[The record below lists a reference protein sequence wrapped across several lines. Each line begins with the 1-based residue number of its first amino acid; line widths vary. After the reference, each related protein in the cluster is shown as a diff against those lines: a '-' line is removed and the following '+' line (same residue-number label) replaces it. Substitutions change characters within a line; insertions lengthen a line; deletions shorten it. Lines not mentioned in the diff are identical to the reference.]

1 MAFVCSETVI
11 TSHLHIQ
18 EDLEHNGYQSLPGSS
33 IAGSESEVPDTE
45 VVPSDGLFS
54 RAWLEA
60 RPRVKVAIGV
70 ILALLSGLIF
80 TLNGSVMKC
89 YGIDPVDFLAVRGV
103 VQFGVMYLVC
113 RARGVH
119 LWSDEVGNKTKI
131 MMILQGV
138 MGGIGVITGL
148 MSIMMIPLGDALTF
162 IFSSPVFTCICSRI
176 FLKHRLGLWKLVFI
190 GALVLGI
197 IFVIQP
203 PVLFPG
209 PNVHPHHVHEK
220 RDGNQDVPNIHPHI
234 VHGKRDG
241 NRDDP
246 DIVVHDLHYYL
257 GALLAVSGA
266 VICSFNNVCVSGSLK
281 HINSM
286 VLVGYVGAASFV
298 ISIVC
303 TSFDKKQRIF
313 SSHIVDIAAGEWA
326 LILGMSILGI
336 FAYFSVTKALQLI
349 DPTVVSVLRSTEI
362 LLGFFVQVA
371 IMHQIPDAF
380 AVVGASIVFLSIIMI
395 ALEANIVRRLPQCIQ
410 EWL

>member
-11 TSHLHIQ
+11 TSHLHLQ
-18 EDLEHNGYQSLPGSS
+18 EDIEQNGYQPLPGSS
-33 IAGSESEVPDTE
+33 IAGSESDVPEIE
-45 VVPSDGLFS
+45 VVPSEALFS

-60 RPRVKVAIGV
+60 RPRIKVTLGV
-70 ILALLSGLIF
+70 VLALLSGLIF
-80 TLNGSVMKC
+80 TFNGSVMKG
-89 YGIDPVDFLAVRGV
+89 YGIDPVDFLAVRGA
-103 VQFGVMYLVC
+103 VQFGVLYLVC
-113 RARGVH
+113 RARGIH
-119 LWSDEVGNKTKI
+119 LWSDEIGTKTKL
-131 MMILQGV
+131 MMILQGI

-190 GALVLGI
+190 GSLVVGI
-197 IFVIQP
+197 VFVIQP
-203 PVLFPG
+203 PVLFPE
-209 PNVHPHHVHEK
+209 PDIPPHLFHDK
-220 RDGNQDVPNIHPHI
+220 RDGDQ
-234 VHGKRDG
+234 GKRDG
-241 NRDDP
+241 DHDDP
-246 DIVVHDLHYYL
+246 DVVVHDLYYYM

-266 VICSFNNVCVSGSLK
+266 IICSFNNVCVSGTLK

-298 ISIVC
+298 ISIMC

-313 SSHIVDIAAGEWA
+313 STQIVDIAAWEWA
-326 LILGMSILGI
+326 LIIGMSILGI

-362 LLGFFVQVA
+362 LLGFFIQVVF
-371 IMHQIPDAF
+371 MHQLPDAF
-380 AVVGASIVFLSIIMI
+380 AIVGASIVFLSIIMI
-395 ALEANIVRRLPQCIQ
+395 ALEANIVRRLPQYVQ